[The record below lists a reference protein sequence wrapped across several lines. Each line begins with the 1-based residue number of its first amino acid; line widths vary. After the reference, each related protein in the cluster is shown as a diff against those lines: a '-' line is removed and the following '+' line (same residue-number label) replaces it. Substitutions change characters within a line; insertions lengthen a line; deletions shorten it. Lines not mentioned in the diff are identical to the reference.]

1 MMVGGRFQY
10 ETALVKE
17 GAMFLHGDESIR
29 VFLIKGD
36 LDRGGSSAF
45 FFRRSWTA
53 VAAI

>member
-17 GAMFLHGDESIR
+17 GAMFLKGGESIR
-29 VFLIKGD
+29 AFLIKGD
-36 LDRGGSSAF
+36 LDKGGSSA

-53 VAAI
+53 VAEI